1 MKEKMIINNFRMIDS
16 NANPQNSN
24 YCYED
29 TTITSVA
36 TKIHGDVY
44 KKKNILIS
52 EASIFFQFENRWI
65 SAVYTKSIN
74 PSIQNDYDSFMSDLT
89 QLVSNYTKK

>member
-1 MKEKMIINNFRMIDS
+1 MKEEMIINNFRMIDS

-29 TTITSVA
+29 TTITLVA

-44 KKKNILIS
+44 KKKKY
-52 EASIFFQFENRWI
+52 A
-65 SAVYTKSIN
+65 YK
-74 PSIQNDYDSFMSDLT
+74 
-89 QLVSNYTKK
+89 